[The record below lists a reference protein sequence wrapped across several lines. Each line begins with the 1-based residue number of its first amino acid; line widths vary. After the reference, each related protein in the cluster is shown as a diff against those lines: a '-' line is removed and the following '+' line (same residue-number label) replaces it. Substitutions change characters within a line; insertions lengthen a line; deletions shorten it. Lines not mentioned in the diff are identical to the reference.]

1 MKKRSRRKSKNPLLR
16 LVTLDFIRNPHPKVA
31 ILPLKGVIGSV
42 GKLRGKGLVADE
54 LRDTIK
60 KAFSLSG
67 LKAVAIVINSPG
79 GSPVQSSLIFNIIR
93 ECAEE
98 KDVPV
103 VAFAEDLCASG
114 GYWLAC
120 AGDEIYANAA
130 SIVGSIGVVASGF
143 GLQEFI
149 KKHGIERRIYT
160 QGENK
165 VMLDPFLPEKQED
178 VNRLLA
184 VQRDVHD
191 AFKELVV
198 KSRGKRLNA
207 DSDELFS
214 GAFWSGTQ
222 AKDMGLVDGIGDVYG
237 VMKER
242 YGEQVKLVPI
252 TAKKPFLGGLLG
264 SRVNGVHWT
273 DELLSSVEERSIW
286 HRFGL

>member
-1 MKKRSRRKSKNPLLR
+1 MKKRSRRKSKNPIIR
-16 LVTLDFIRNPHPKVA
+16 LVTLDFIRNPQPKVA

-60 KAFSLSG
+60 KAFALSG
-67 LKAVAIVINSPG
+67 LKAVAVVINSPG

-103 VAFAEDLCASG
+103 VAFAEDVCASG

-149 KKHGIERRIYT
+149 KKHGIERRVYT

-165 VMLDPFLPEKQED
+165 VMLDPFLPEKEED

-184 VQRDVHD
+184 VQRDVHE
-191 AFKELVV
+191 AFKALVL

-207 DSDELFS
+207 DGDELFS
-214 GAFWSGTQ
+214 GAFWSGAQ
-222 AKDMGLVDGIGDVYG
+222 AKDMGLVDGLGDVYT

-264 SRVNGVHWT
+264 SRLSSAHWT